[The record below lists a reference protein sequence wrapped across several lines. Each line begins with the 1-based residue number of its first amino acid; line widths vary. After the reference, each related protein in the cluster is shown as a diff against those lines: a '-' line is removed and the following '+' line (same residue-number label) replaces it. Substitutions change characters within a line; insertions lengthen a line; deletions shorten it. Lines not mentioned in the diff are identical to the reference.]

1 MSLVSWAPTSSKS
14 IWKVFLK
21 MSFQIP
27 LVLGGAPSVVIVT
40 FTTTAGVGQRDKA
53 RPLDFHRFKQCDF
66 FRSAGSFVGISVDN
80 PTPPGQI
87 V

>member
-1 MSLVSWAPTSSKS
+1 MALLLSEASTLV
-14 IWKVFLK
+14 I
-21 MSFQIP
+21 I
-27 LVLGGAPSVVIVT
+27 T

-53 RPLDFHRFKQCDF
+53 QPLDFHRFKQYDF

>member
-1 MSLVSWAPTSSKS
+1 
-14 IWKVFLK
+14 
-21 MSFQIP
+21 
-27 LVLGGAPSVVIVT
+27 VIIT

-53 RPLDFHRFKQCDF
+53 QPLDFHRFKQYDF